1 MALTTYIIL
10 EGVTA
15 VEAMTNGA
23 EPEPLQAGPGEELPE
38 IELEVLKPFEAFR
51 KIDALNAHSTD
62 QALRKAAEAH
72 GSGTF
77 IAVSERHWKA
87 ETFEVETVSRV
98 KIKSA

>member
-1 MALTTYIIL
+1 MSLTTYIIL
-10 EGVTA
+10 EGVKATA
-15 VEAMTNGA
+15 VGENGNDA
-23 EPEPLQAGPGEELPE
+23 EV
-38 IELEVLKPFEAFR
+38 IESEGQQVGTLTFEAFR
-51 KIDALNAHSTD
+51 KIDAVNAHSTD
-62 QALRKAAEAH
+62 QALRKAAEKH